1 MNFHRPVIILSHHS
15 FLKLFGNPPEK
26 RERREKMR
34 TKFVSGDATLSNNQ
48 KNNKNTK
55 KKNCYLRSR
64 AKNIFHS
71 VRFSN
76 HRCQHSAICVEDTW
90 DTFYSTCSLF
100 LVTHVDKIHGQL
112 LRLHPPPHPICF
124 FGKRENEKKKKRRRK

>member
-1 MNFHRPVIILSHHS
+1 MHYIRTKRKKLNFHRPVIILSHHS

-55 KKNCYLRSR
+55 KKIVTFALVQR
-64 AKNIFHS
+64 IFFIQFDS
-71 VRFSN
+71 PTTVASIPPFVWKTLGILFIPLA
-76 HRCQHSAICVEDTW
+76 RCFW
-90 DTFYSTCSLF
+90 
-100 LVTHVDKIHGQL
+100 
-112 LRLHPPPHPICF
+112 
-124 FGKRENEKKKKRRRK
+124 